1 MSTRITNYLIYGFK
15 LDSEFTD
22 EFWKSENYDKYDSYS
37 RKENEVRFLTDGMNG
52 EYTYF
57 GFIKELDSD
66 KTVELNLNYNKQD
79 IIDLFSKLYPSIT
92 IPEIKLIS
100 LPHWT

>member
-15 LDSEFTD
+15 LDSEFT
-22 EFWKSENYDKYDSYS
+22 EEYWNSENFDQYEFDSS
-37 RKENEVRFLTDGMNG
+37 KLDEPLFLTDGMNG

-57 GFIKELDSD
+57 GFIKELDMEEA
-66 KTVELNLNYNKQD
+66 TEINLNYNKQAV
-79 IIDLFSKLYPSIT
+79 IDKFSELYPSIT
-92 IPEIKLIS
+92 IPEIKLIA